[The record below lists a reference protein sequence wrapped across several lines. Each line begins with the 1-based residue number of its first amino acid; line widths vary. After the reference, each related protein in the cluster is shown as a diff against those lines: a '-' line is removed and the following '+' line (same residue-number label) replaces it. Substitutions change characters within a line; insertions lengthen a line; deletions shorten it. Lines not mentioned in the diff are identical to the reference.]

1 MAVMTGV
8 PSPWCPVDD
17 VISVQSGSLV
27 RLLEVTAF
35 ATGSPIALFPVSFFV
50 SCLFYIVTYTKIN
63 GRYRIGDERRG
74 RPCKRY
80 DKLAFAPMLTTLH
93 AQARLGRAG
102 GSSGVPFGRISSTL
116 ATVDGY
122 RRDNAGRSHHLAA
135 RVSQTTRAS
144 SVGHEKRSGG
154 QAKTGADASV
164 YQDLG
169 RSTPGAVRPLDVPSD
184 GFDGIEAALEA
195 LRKGIPVVV
204 LDDEDRENEGDLIVS
219 GDKVTEETMAFI
231 VEHTSGVIC
240 LGMLGDDLDRLQI
253 PLMIPPTMNEEAM
266 STAFTVTVD
275 LREGTTTGIS
285 AYDRTATIRALADR
299 SSVPNDFK
307 RPGHIFPLRCRPG
320 GTLVRPGHTEASV
333 DLALLAGCAPAGVL
347 CEIVNKD
354 GTMSRT
360 PELLEFSKRHHLPCI
375 TIADLIRYRLKHDK
389 IVERT
394 AEGRIETRYGAF
406 KATSYRTVF
415 GDEEHVAL
423 VYDGEPS
430 SEFSGA
436 SGASVS
442 SSPVLAR
449 VQNESILGDLF
460 GSERCGSESQ
470 FDAALERI
478 SLEQRGVFV
487 YVRGQKARGMGLAE
501 ELMAFHDGTSSDGQ
515 CAVLRSNDGGGF
527 TSDVRDYAIAA
538 HIFKDLGVSSIRLMT
553 NNEHKADCLAAHGL
567 TVAERIPL

>member
-1 MAVMTGV
+1 M
-8 PSPWCPVDD
+8 P
-17 VISVQSGSLV
+17 
-27 RLLEVTAF
+27 
-35 ATGSPIALFPVSFFV
+35 
-50 SCLFYIVTYTKIN
+50 
-63 GRYRIGDERRG
+63 
-74 RPCKRY
+74 
-80 DKLAFAPMLTTLH
+80 
-93 AQARLGRAG
+93 GRA
-102 GSSGVPFGRISSTL
+102 
-116 ATVDGY
+116 
-122 RRDNAGRSHHLAA
+122 
-135 RVSQTTRAS
+135 
-144 SVGHEKRSGG
+144 
-154 QAKTGADASV
+154 
-164 YQDLG
+164 
-169 RSTPGAVRPLDVPSD
+169 RPLDMPSD
-184 GFDGIEAALEA
+184 GFDSIEAALEA
-195 LRKGIPVVV
+195 LRKGVPVVV
-204 LDDEDRENEGDLIVS
+204 LDDEDRENEGDLIVT
-219 GDKVTEETMAFI
+219 GDRVTEETMAFI

-240 LGMLGDDLDRLQI
+240 LGMLGEDLDRLQI

-299 SSVPNDFK
+299 SSAPNDFK

-360 PELLEFSKRHHLPCI
+360 PELLEFSKRHNLPCI
-375 TIADLIRYRLKHDK
+375 TIADLIRYRLKYDR

-394 AEGRIETRYGAF
+394 AEGRVETRYGAF
-406 KATSYRTVF
+406 KAFSYTTIF

-423 VYDGEPS
+423 VYDDGESTSPGS
-430 SEFSGA
+430 PGSPGSPE
-436 SGASVS
+436 
-442 SSPVLAR
+442 SPVLAR

-460 GSERCGSESQ
+460 GSERCGSKSQ

-501 ELMAFHDGTSSDGQ
+501 ELTAFHGGSSSNGQ
-515 CAVLRSNDGGGF
+515 CAVLSSNDGGGF

-538 HIFKDLGVSSIRLMT
+538 HIFKDLGVSSIRLLT
-553 NNEHKADCLAAHGL
+553 SNDHKADCLAAHGL
-567 TVAERIPL
+567 AVTERIPL

>member
-1 MAVMTGV
+1 MATRDAVG
-8 PSPWCPVDD
+8 
-17 VISVQSGSLV
+17 SVN
-27 RLLEVTAF
+27 
-35 ATGSPIALFPVSFFV
+35 
-50 SCLFYIVTYTKIN
+50 C
-63 GRYRIGDERRG
+63 
-74 RPCKRY
+74 Y
-80 DKLAFAPMLTTLH
+80 DNLAFVPMLTTLH

-102 GSSGVPFGRISSTL
+102 GSRGAPFGRISSRL
-116 ATVDGY
+116 ATFDGY
-122 RRDNAGRSHHLAA
+122 RWDNAGRSQHPAG
-135 RVSQTTRAS
+135 RVSQTARAS
-144 SVGHEKRSGG
+144 SVGHEQRSGG
-154 QAKTGADASV
+154 QAGKAERAGKVGAEASV
-164 YQDLG
+164 YGDLG
-169 RSTPGAVRPLDVPSD
+169 RSMSGPVRPLDVPSD
-184 GFDGIEAALEA
+184 GFDSIEAALEA

-240 LGMLGDDLDRLQI
+240 LGMLGEDLDRLQI

-360 PELLEFSKRHHLPCI
+360 PELLEFSKRHNLPCI
-375 TIADLIRYRLKHDK
+375 TIADLIRYRLKHDT

-394 AEGRIETRYGAF
+394 AEGSVETRYGAF
-406 KATSYRTVF
+406 KATSYRTIF

-423 VYDGEPS
+423 EYDGESLSLS
-430 SEFSGA
+430 SESSG
-436 SGASVS
+436 S

-460 GSERCGSESQ
+460 GSERCGSKSQ
-470 FDAALERI
+470 FDAALEKI
-478 SLEQRGVFV
+478 SREQRGVFV

-501 ELMAFHDGTSSDGQ
+501 ELTSFHGGSSSNGE
-515 CAVLRSNDGGGF
+515 CAVLKANDGGGF

-538 HIFKDLGVSSIRLMT
+538 HIFKDLGISSIRLLT
-553 NNEHKADCLAAHGL
+553 NNGHKADCLAAHGL
-567 TVAERIPL
+567 AVTERIPL

>member
-1 MAVMTGV
+1 M
-8 PSPWCPVDD
+8 P
-17 VISVQSGSLV
+17 
-27 RLLEVTAF
+27 
-35 ATGSPIALFPVSFFV
+35 
-50 SCLFYIVTYTKIN
+50 
-63 GRYRIGDERRG
+63 
-74 RPCKRY
+74 
-80 DKLAFAPMLTTLH
+80 
-93 AQARLGRAG
+93 G
-102 GSSGVPFGRISSTL
+102 GL
-116 ATVDGY
+116 ATFDGY
-122 RRDNAGRSHHLAA
+122 RGDNAGRWQHPVG
-135 RVSQTTRAS
+135 RGSQTGRLGRTARAS
-144 SVGHEKRSGG
+144 SVEREKERGKEKERETE
-154 QAKTGADASV
+154 ATPARV

-169 RSTPGAVRPLDVPSD
+169 RSMPGRARPLDMPSD
-184 GFDGIEAALEA
+184 GFDSIEAALEA
-195 LRKGIPVVV
+195 LRKGVPVVV
-204 LDDEDRENEGDLIVS
+204 LDDEDRENEGDLIVT
-219 GDKVTEETMAFI
+219 GDRVTEETMAFI

-240 LGMLGDDLDRLQI
+240 LGMLGEDLDRLQI

-299 SSVPNDFK
+299 SSAPNDFK

-360 PELLEFSKRHHLPCI
+360 PELLEFSKRHNLPCI
-375 TIADLIRYRLKHDK
+375 TIADLIRYRLKYDR

-394 AEGRIETRYGAF
+394 AEGRVETRYGAF
-406 KATSYRTVF
+406 KAFSYTTIF

-423 VYDGEPS
+423 VYDDGESTSPGS
-430 SEFSGA
+430 PGSPGSPESPE
-436 SGASVS
+436 
-442 SSPVLAR
+442 SPVLAR

-460 GSERCGSESQ
+460 GSERCGSKSQ

-501 ELMAFHDGTSSDGQ
+501 ELTAFHGGSSSNGQ
-515 CAVLRSNDGGGF
+515 CAVLSSNDGGGF

-538 HIFKDLGVSSIRLMT
+538 HIFKDLGVSSIRLLT
-553 NNEHKADCLAAHGL
+553 SNDHKADCLAAHGL
-567 TVAERIPL
+567 AVTERIPL